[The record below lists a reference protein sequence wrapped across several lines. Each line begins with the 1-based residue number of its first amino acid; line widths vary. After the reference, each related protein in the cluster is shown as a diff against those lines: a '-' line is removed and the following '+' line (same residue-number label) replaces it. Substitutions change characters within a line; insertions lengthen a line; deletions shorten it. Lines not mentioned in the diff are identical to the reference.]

1 MSNRD
6 EFSLKTKQAVALR
19 ANQHCSF
26 RGCPQ
31 ATSGPSDESP
41 EAVNMT
47 GKAAHI
53 HGAAPGPGSRRYT
66 SLLLARSSLHSAGR
80 VGKGILAG
88 GISIKV
94 F

>member
-6 EFSLKTKQAVALR
+6 EFSPKTRQAVALR

-41 EAVNMT
+41 EAVNMI

-53 HGAAPGPGSRRYT
+53 HAAAPGGRRYLA
-66 SLLLARSSLHSAGR
+66 SLTTAERIH
-80 VGKGILAG
+80 
-88 GISIKV
+88 ISNAIWLWAQLMPT
-94 F
+94 